1 MQRLRHAVDILIFNP
16 PYVPTYDDE
25 ADDAQ
30 QGASIQGA
38 WAGGK
43 DGMQVTNTLLDQ
55 VEVSGT
61 LCNPC
66 SVIRNG

>member
-1 MQRLRHAVDILIFNP
+1 MRRLKHAVDILIFNP
-16 PYVPTYDDE
+16 PYVPTCDDE

-43 DGMQVTNTLLDQ
+43 DGMQVTDILLDQ
-55 VEVSGT
+55 VEVSSLLQIACHDT
-61 LCNPC
+61 A
-66 SVIRNG
+66 

>member
-1 MQRLRHAVDILIFNP
+1 MRRLKHAVDILIFNP

-43 DGMQVTNTLLDQ
+43 DGMQVTDILLDQ
-55 VEVSGT
+55 VEVSSLLQT
-61 LCNPC
+61 ACHDTA
-66 SVIRNG
+66 

>member
-1 MQRLRHAVDILIFNP
+1 MRRLRHAVDVLIFNP

-30 QGASIQGA
+30 QEASIQGA

-43 DGMQVTNTLLDQ
+43 DGMQVTDVLLDQ
-55 VEVSGT
+55 VEVSGIPSDSR
-61 LCNPC
+61 LK
-66 SVIRNG
+66 GG

>member
-1 MQRLRHAVDILIFNP
+1 M
-16 PYVPTYDDE
+16 PTYDEE

-43 DGMQVTNTLLDQ
+43 DGMQVTDILLDQ
-55 VEVSGT
+55 VEVSGVPSDSR
-61 LCNPC
+61 LK
-66 SVIRNG
+66 GG

>member
-1 MQRLRHAVDILIFNP
+1 MRRLKHAVDILIFNP

-43 DGMQVTNTLLDQ
+43 DGMQVTDILLDQ
-55 VEVSGT
+55 GEVISLLQT
-61 LCNPC
+61 ACHD
-66 SVIRNG
+66 SA